1 MNEKLKDKKILWV
14 NLLERKDYL
23 IQKSIYCL
31 SADDIG
37 VRIVAS
43 IGVGLAILLLR
54 VLIFGLPYMSSE
66 MLKSTDLTIAGVIMY
81 LPLYIVVSVAVLIVC
96 GYFKKKRLEKE
107 LQEVIKEINNSKL
120 CW

>member
-1 MNEKLKDKKILWV
+1 MNEKLRDKRIVWV

-37 VRIVAS
+37 VRIVTS
-43 IGVGLAILLLR
+43 VGVGLVILLLR

-66 MLKSTDLTIAGVIMY
+66 MLKSTNLTIAGVIMY
-81 LPLYIVVSVAVLIVC
+81 LPIYIVMSSVVLIIC
-96 GYFKKKRLEKE
+96 GYFKKKKLEKE
-107 LQEVIKEINNSKL
+107 LQEVTKEINNSKL

>member
-1 MNEKLKDKKILWV
+1 MNEKIRDKRIMWV

-43 IGVGLAILLLR
+43 IGVGLVILLLR
-54 VLIFGLPYMSSE
+54 VLIFGLPYMSSS
-66 MLKSTDLTIAGVIMY
+66 MLESTNLTIAGVIMY
-81 LPLYIVVSVAVLIVC
+81 LPLYIVASSAILIVC
-96 GYFKKKRLEKE
+96 GYFKKKKLEKE
-107 LQEVIKEINNSKL
+107 LQEITKEINNSKL